1 MMHTRTGFGIVGC
14 GSISAIHAAAIARL
28 PQAYLAGMVDTNI
41 AYAQAAAQRHGTRVY
56 HTLEE
61 LLADKAVDIVSLCTP
76 SGLHAQQAL
85 QALHAGKHVVVEK
98 PLALTLA
105 DADAVIEAAQRNGR
119 QVCVISQLRYAPTVQ
134 AVRRALAAGQLGR
147 VVSVQLTMNYWRDE
161 EYYTSS
167 SWRGTWAMDGG
178 GALMNQG
185 IHGMDLMQY
194 LVGPVR
200 RVSAFCKTQT
210 RPMETEDSAVAI
222 LEFASGAVG
231 TLQASTTCCPG
242 YARTLTICGDKGSLE
257 LTEDTITRWDAPG
270 HMPES
275 DSNVHG
281 AASDPTALNIAGH
294 AMQFSNLLASLKGE
308 ERLLSDAREGRKPL
322 EIILAVYQSAREG
335 KPVELPIT

>member
-1 MMHTRTGFGIVGC
+1 
-14 GSISAIHAAAIARL
+14 
-28 PQAYLAGMVDTNI
+28 
-41 AYAQAAAQRHGTRVY
+41 
-56 HTLEE
+56 
-61 LLADKAVDIVSLCTP
+61 
-76 SGLHAQQAL
+76 
-85 QALHAGKHVVVEK
+85 
-98 PLALTLA
+98 
-105 DADAVIEAAQRNGR
+105 
-119 QVCVISQLRYAPTVQ
+119 
-134 AVRRALAAGQLGR
+134 
-147 VVSVQLTMNYWRDE
+147 MNYWRDE

-185 IHGMDLMQY
+185 IHGVDLMQY

-222 LEFASGAVG
+222 LEFSSGAVG

-270 HMPES
+270 HMLES
-275 DSNVHG
+275 DSHVHG

-294 AMQFSNLLASLKGE
+294 EMQFSNLLSALKGE

-335 KPVELPIT
+335 RPVELPIT